1 MTDMPNLLQDKK
13 GAGEKL
19 SELVVRLFTLDW
31 YFSGFEKI
39 IVALSVLWSM
49 FSLVKLLWGV
59 I

>member
-1 MTDMPNLLQDKK
+1 MTDMPSLLQDRK

-19 SELVVRLFTLDW
+19 SELVVRIFTLDW

-49 FSLVKLLWGV
+49 FSLGRLLWGV